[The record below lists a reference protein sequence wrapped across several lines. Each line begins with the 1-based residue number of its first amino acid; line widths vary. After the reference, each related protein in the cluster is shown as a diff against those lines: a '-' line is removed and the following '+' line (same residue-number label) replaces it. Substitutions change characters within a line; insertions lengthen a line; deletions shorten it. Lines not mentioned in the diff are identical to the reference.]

1 MHYPLVSTP
10 EILLEKEIP
19 YLRQML
25 LVVESILVLQYPVK
39 QVVTSSVDTEPRPT
53 QSYRKKINE
62 EN

>member
-25 LVVESILVLQYPVK
+25 LVVESKLVLQYPVK
-39 QVVTSSVDTEPRPT
+39 QLVTSSVDTKPRPT
-53 QSYRKKINE
+53 QSYRKKN
-62 EN
+62 